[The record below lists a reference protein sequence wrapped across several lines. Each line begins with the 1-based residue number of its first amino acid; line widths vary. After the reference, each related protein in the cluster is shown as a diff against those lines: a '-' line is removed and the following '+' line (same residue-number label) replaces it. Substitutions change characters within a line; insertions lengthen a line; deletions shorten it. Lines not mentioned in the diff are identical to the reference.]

1 MSFYRRW
8 VIPRL
13 THLAMRHKEL
23 HPYRRRALAQARGR
37 VLEIGIG
44 SGLNLPFYGSEVTGV
59 VGIDPS
65 PELLRLAGRAAGETG
80 FPVELLERSAE
91 ELPIEDR
98 SIDTAITSWTLCSIP
113 DAARALREVRRTL
126 KPGGRLLFVEH
137 GLAPDPDVVRWQ
149 KRLTPLWKRCS
160 GGCHLDRPIDRLVRE
175 AGFAIEALETG
186 YAKGPRMVAFFYE
199 GRARPG

>member
-1 MSFYRRW
+1 VSFYRRW

-13 THLAMRHKEL
+13 THLAMRKKEL

-59 VGIDPS
+59 VGVDPS
-65 PELLRLAGRAAGETG
+65 PALLAMARKEAGETG

-98 SIDTAITSWTLCSIP
+98 SIDTAITSWSLCSIP

-137 GLAPDPDVVRWQ
+137 GLAPDPEVVRWQ

-186 YAKGPRMVAFFYE
+186 YARGPRMVAFFYE
-199 GRARPG
+199 GRASPG